1 MHTRTLSAS
10 AGKGRALAGL
20 LRGAWR
26 QRSDPAGWRPDLQP
40 LLTASG
46 TRALAWR
53 RVRHEPAAA
62 GLRDAQRVQAA
73 ENAVRFEQARE
84 SVARLRAHGIEPL
97 LAKGW
102 AIARLYPEPGLRPV
116 GDIDLFVPE
125 ADHVR
130 AAELL
135 ADPPGPIDLH
145 RGPGALAS
153 GSECLAWKRSVLL
166 PAEEGGLRVP
176 AAADHLRLIAL
187 HMLGHGAWRP
197 LWLCDVALLAE
208 SAPNAVAELTSAP
221 ARSEQ
226 TPAVALALR
235 LAVDLLGAEIGGVSE
250 GAPPPR
256 WLPRAVLTAWGRER
270 FTPHGQRV
278 PFSAHP
284 GLPGKLHALLER
296 WPNPIE
302 ATADLGGPWNE
313 FPRWP
318 FQLAACVRRT
328 ERWARSR

>member
-1 MHTRTLSAS
+1 LP
-10 AGKGRALAGL
+10 GKGPALAEL

-26 QRSDPAGWRPDLQP
+26 QRSHPAGWRPDLLP

-73 ENAVRFEQARE
+73 ENAVLFRQAGE

-125 ADHVR
+125 ADHAR
-130 AAELL
+130 AAEAL
-135 ADPPGPIDLH
+135 ADPPGPVDLH

-153 GSECLAWKRSVLL
+153 GAEREVWERSVLL
-166 PAEEGGLRVP
+166 STEEGGLRVP
-176 AAADHLRLIAL
+176 AAADHLRLLAL

-197 LWLCDVALLAE
+197 LWLCDIALLAE
-208 SAPNAVAELTSAP
+208 SAPHAVAELMSAP

-250 GAPPPR
+250 GASLPR

-270 FTPHGQRV
+270 FTPHGQRI
-278 PFSAHP
+278 PFSARS
-284 GLPGKLHALLER
+284 GLLGTLRALRER
-296 WPNPIE
+296 WPNAIE
-302 ATADLGGPWNE
+302 ATAELGGPWNAW
-313 FPRWP
+313 PRWP
-318 FQLAACVRRT
+318 LQVATCVRRT
-328 ERWARSR
+328 RRWARSPSGPA